1 MDCSYFNRFF
11 HRLFVSIEIKNVDAK
26 HEKAKRKNIFLT
38 VLTFVF
44 YEKLM
49 NSVDQ
54 WLVFYHT
61 HKNQMVKKKTNNHPH
76 MNVTNLLC
84 FN

>member
-1 MDCSYFNRFF
+1 MSYMVMNENLKILNRQQQQQ
-11 HRLFVSIEIKNVDAK
+11 K
-26 HEKAKRKNIFLT
+26 EKTFFLT
-38 VLTFVF
+38 MLPFVF

-61 HKNQMVKKKTNNHPH
+61 HKNQMGKKKTNNHPH